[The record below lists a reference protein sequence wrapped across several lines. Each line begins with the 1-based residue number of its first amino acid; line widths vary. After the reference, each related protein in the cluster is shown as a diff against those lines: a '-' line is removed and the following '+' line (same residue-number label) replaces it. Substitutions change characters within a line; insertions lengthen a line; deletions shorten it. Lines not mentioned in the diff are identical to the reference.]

1 MNKLYIKN
9 MVCNRCVMVVQNEIE
24 KLNFPI
30 KEISLGEVI
39 LQESISEEEK
49 KIIAEQL
56 ERFGFQLL
64 SDENSK
70 IIEKIKAT
78 LIDLI
83 QNKNNDI
90 AINVSDYLQ
99 DKLHHDY
106 SKLSNLF
113 SEIEGLSIEKY
124 FINLKVE
131 KIKEL
136 IIYDELSLSEIADLL
151 HYSSSAHLSNQFKK
165 VTGFTPSY
173 FKKMKGNKRTQ
184 LDKL

>member
-1 MNKLYIKN
+1 

-56 ERFGFQLL
+56 EHFGFQLL